1 MEARR
6 TRPSRSPTCG
16 SLAPNGMTFLELML
30 VLTLLGLL
38 VTLALPSLGGGTRSH
53 RVVREAREVHAALAR
68 TRARAIAEQR
78 PHRLLLLADGRYRLQ
93 FRNDA
98 AGWTTYQTSLT
109 PTDPIRMIGGSGG
122 NAVVFEPDGQ
132 VRAPATVRVGDTAHR
147 HEIHILAGGLVRW
160 SGPSS

>member
-1 MEARR
+1 MEARPA
-6 TRPSRSPTCG
+6 RPSSSTSRDA
-16 SLAPNGMTFLELML
+16 LAARGMTLLEVML
-30 VLTLLGLL
+30 VLTLLGIL
-38 VTLALPSLGGGTRSH
+38 VTLALPSLGGGTGSH

-78 PHRLLLLADGRYRLQ
+78 PHRFLLLADGRYRLQ

-98 AGWTTYQTSLT
+98 TGWTTYQTSLA
-109 PTDPIRMIGGSGG
+109 PTDPIRLVGGSGG
-122 NAVVFEPDGQ
+122 NKVVFEPDGR
-132 VRAPATVRVGDTAHR
+132 VRAPATVQVGETPHR